1 MTHNLSTWIS
11 GFSELFFPQL
21 CIPCQRKLFSS
32 EKYICLYC
40 KQEFP
45 RTNFH
50 LDEENKVARL
60 FWGRVEICHATAWLF
75 FRKGSPYQQL
85 IHYLKYKGLKE
96 LGQELGSLFGSD
108 LAGSPFSGCE
118 LVIPVPLHPDKE
130 KKRGYNQSEWIA
142 RGIAGALQ
150 LPLPSEALAR
160 ASNTQTQTRKS
171 RFERWQNV
179 EGIFEVPDPE
189 LIREK
194 HILLIDDVVTT
205 GSTLE
210 AAAHALIKSGAAG
223 VSIATLAIADF

>member
-1 MTHNLSTWIS
+1 MTQDLSTWLA
-11 GFSELFFPQL
+11 GFSELFFPQV
-21 CIPCQRKLFSS
+21 CITCRRKLFSS
-32 EKYICLYC
+32 EKYICLFC
-40 KQEFP
+40 IQELP
-45 RTNFH
+45 RTLFH

-60 FWGRVEICHATAWLF
+60 FWGRVEILYATSWLF

-96 LGQELGSLFGSD
+96 LGQELGYLFGND
-108 LAGSPFSGCE
+108 LRESPFSGCE
-118 LVIPVPLHPDKE
+118 LVIPVPLHPAKE

-142 RGIAGALQ
+142 RGIAGALA
-150 LPLPSEALAR
+150 LPLPRAALVR
-160 ASNTQTQTRKS
+160 AADTQTQTRKS

-189 LIREK
+189 LILGR

-210 AAAHALIKSGAAG
+210 AAAQALLCSGAAG
-223 VSIATLAIADF
+223 VSLATLAIADF